1 MPRRPPKVLVVEDDE
16 DMRNVYSHWLRGS
29 GCEVTEAGDG
39 ADAIQIVGAGALP
52 DVIVLDLMLPTLD
65 GQAVWQELAAHAETA
80 QIPVVVVTASTADL
94 SGLSVASILRKPVTS
109 ESLVAAVRSAADN
122 TQRF

>member
-29 GCEVTEAGDG
+29 GCQVTEAGDG
-39 ADAIQIVGAGALP
+39 ADAIQIIDAGALP

-65 GQAVWQELAAHAETA
+65 GLAVWKALAAHAETA

-94 SGLSVASILRKPVTS
+94 SGLNVASILRKPVTS
-109 ESLVAAVRSAADN
+109 ESLVAAVRSAAAN
-122 TQRF
+122 AQHF

>member
-39 ADAIQIVGAGALP
+39 ADAIQIIGAGALP
-52 DVIVLDLMLPTLD
+52 DVIVLDLMLPTVD
-65 GQAVWQELAAHAETA
+65 GLAVWKELAAHAETA

-94 SGLSVASILRKPVTS
+94 SDLSVASILRKPVTS
-109 ESLVAAVRSAADN
+109 ESLVAAVRTAAVN
-122 TQRF
+122 AQRF